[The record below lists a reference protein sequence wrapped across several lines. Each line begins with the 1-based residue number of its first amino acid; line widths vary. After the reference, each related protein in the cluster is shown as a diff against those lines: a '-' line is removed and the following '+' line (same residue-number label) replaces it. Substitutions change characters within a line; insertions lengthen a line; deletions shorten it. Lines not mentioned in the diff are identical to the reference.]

1 MQWVLGVG
9 DLKLPGS
16 LLDGGSDP
24 NLEVMEA
31 SMKHRVRWLEHLL
44 CASLPELPRS
54 DLTRIHG

>member
-16 LLDGGSDP
+16 LLDGPNGGSDP

-31 SMKHRVRWLEHLL
+31 SMNPQGEMARTLAVRESARV
-44 CASLPELPRS
+44 ADP
-54 DLTRIHG
+54 T